1 MTANSIKNKDL
12 SGISRAIASSRRRGY
27 SLLALLV
34 VLQLGG
40 CITNPVTG
48 KSELGLITPARE
60 LAIGQQN
67 YVPAQQSQGGQFTV
81 DPALTEYVSSVGK
94 RMAATS
100 GVDLPYEFVVLNNSV
115 PNAWAMPGGKIAI
128 NRGLLTELKSE
139 AELAAVLGHE
149 VTHSA
154 ARHGAKSMQRGMF
167 LQGAMVATAIISS
180 QRTEYA
186 NALVGAAQVA
196 AGLVST
202 KYGRDAE
209 RESDLYGTRWL
220 AEAGYDP
227 MAAVALQETFVRL
240 SEGRR
245 TDWLSGLFSSHPPSQ
260 ERVENNTRLVAK
272 LREEGAIRPDAELGE
287 ARYAKAMGF
296 VNSRKDAYQAQD
308 DARKALGEGQI
319 DEALTLINKAIA
331 AEPREASFHG
341 VRGDIRYKQKR
352 WDDAITNYSRAI
364 EKDSRYYHYYLGRG
378 MATVQDRNQRGAKN
392 DLETSLKLLPTATAY
407 NELGKIA
414 ELDGNRDLA
423 LKYYAAA
430 GGSQSNEGAAAR
442 ARYVSLDLPQ
452 RPSQYIKTRV
462 ALSNQGVPV
471 LLVANSTELDL
482 SNVEVQVELGWANG
496 QTERVRRAIR
506 ALPAGRQVQINLP
519 DRKMEL
525 VRQASAATAATPAN
539 TTPRTPQDPRR

>member
-1 MTANSIKNKDL
+1 M
-12 SGISRAIASSRRRGY
+12 
-27 SLLALLV
+27 
-34 VLQLGG
+34 GG

-48 KSELGLITPARE
+48 RNELALVTPAQE
-60 LAIGQQN
+60 LAIGKQN
-67 YVPAQQSQGGQFTV
+67 YLPAQQSQGGEFTV
-81 DPALTEYVSSVGK
+81 DPALGEYVNSVGQ

-227 MAAVALQETFVRL
+227 MAAVSLQQTFVRL
-240 SEGRR
+240 SEGRQ

-260 ERVENNTRLVAK
+260 ERVENNTRLVAQ
-272 LREEGAIRPDAELGE
+272 LREEGVVRADAELGE
-287 ARYAKAMGF
+287 ARYARAMGF
-296 VNSRKDAYQAQD
+296 VNARKDAYQAQD
-308 DARKALGEGQI
+308 DAREALGEGRL
-319 DEALTLINKAIA
+319 DEALSLINSAIA
-331 AEPREASFHG
+331 REPREASFHG
-341 VRGDIRYKQKR
+341 VRGDIRYKQER

-364 EKDSRYYHYYLGRG
+364 ESDSRYYHYFLGRG
-378 MATVQDRNQRGAKN
+378 MATVKNRDQRRAKG
-392 DLETSLKLLPTATAY
+392 DLESSLKLLPTATAY

-414 ELDGNRDLA
+414 ELDGNSDLA
-423 LKYYAAA
+423 MEYYAAA

-442 ARYVSLDLPQ
+442 ARYVTLDLPR
-452 RPSQYIKTRV
+452 RPSEYVKTRV
-462 ALSNQGVPV
+462 VLNSQGVPV
-471 LLVANSTELDL
+471 LQVVNSTALDL
-482 SNVEVQVELGWANG
+482 TNIEVQVELAYANG
-496 QTERVRRAIR
+496 KSERLGRAVP
-506 ALPAGRQVQINLP
+506 ALPAGKQVQIKLP
-519 DRKMEL
+519 NRKLQL
-525 VRQASAATAATPAN
+525 VRQASAATAATPATKTN
-539 TTPRTPQDPRR
+539 LR